1 MKYKYI
7 VWDWNGTLLDDLD
20 VCLKSINT
28 ILEKYKLPKLK
39 SIKEY
44 RGKFGFPVI
53 NYYKAIGFD
62 FSKYTFKTVGKE
74 FIDIYT
80 ELSPKCNL
88 HNDALETLILL
99 RNRNFNQ
106 IILSASQQT
115 NLLNQVRQYNIQ
127 QYFKNILGIK
137 DIYADSKLDIAKNWI
152 SSCKIEPNTILF
164 IGDTTHDAEVA
175 KSLNCD
181 CILFSQGHQD
191 YDRLFE
197 TKNKVFKDLNNIY
210 RYITSSI

>member
-39 SIKEY
+39 SVKEY
-44 RGKFGFPVI
+44 REKFGFPVI

-88 HNDALETLILL
+88 HNDALETLIL
-99 RNRNFNQ
+99 
-106 IILSASQQT
+106 
-115 NLLNQVRQYNIQ
+115 
-127 QYFKNILGIK
+127 
-137 DIYADSKLDIAKNWI
+137 
-152 SSCKIEPNTILF
+152 
-164 IGDTTHDAEVA
+164 DTTHDAEVA

-210 RYITSSI
+210 RYITSLI